1 MQIGQPSTSIF
12 IKVAK
17 KVLKINV
24 FKFFSA
30 SGGASSPVSMTD
42 TKGDDTEMLVESG
55 VEPDKSPDK
64 KSNKSN
70 KLEQSSEGPLSKKD
84 VTESNEKD
92 LEMFETS
99 SDSCKEPPRKKVAL
113 ESEDTNKPEAAGSK
127 SANNNYCT
135 DSGLSSGSG
144 DPQRLDKEG
153 TTHKEKKM
161 MKVDK
166 SSLNSR
172 KNKSSFENSNR

>member
-1 MQIGQPSTSIF
+1 
-12 IKVAK
+12 
-17 KVLKINV
+17 
-24 FKFFSA
+24 
-30 SGGASSPVSMTD
+30 MTD
-42 TKGDDTEMLVESG
+42 TKGDDNEMLVESG

-64 KSNKSN
+64 KSNKPE
-70 KLEQSSEGPLSKKD
+70 KLEQESPSSKKD
-84 VTESNEKD
+84 ITEANEKKDED

-113 ESEDTNKPEAAGSK
+113 ESEETNKPEAAGSK
-127 SANNNYCT
+127 SANSNYCT

-144 DPQRLDKEG
+144 DPQRLDKEAG
-153 TTHKEKKM
+153 AHKEKKL

>member
-1 MQIGQPSTSIF
+1 
-12 IKVAK
+12 
-17 KVLKINV
+17 
-24 FKFFSA
+24 
-30 SGGASSPVSMTD
+30 MTD
-42 TKGDDTEMLVESG
+42 TKGDDNEMLVESG

-64 KSNKSN
+64 KSNKSE
-70 KLEQSSEGPLSKKD
+70 KLEQESPSSKKD
-84 VTESNEKD
+84 ITEANEKKDED

-127 SANNNYCT
+127 SANSNYCT

-144 DPQRLDKEG
+144 DPQRLDKEAG
-153 TTHKEKKM
+153 THKEKKL

-166 SSLNSR
+166 SALNSR

>member
-1 MQIGQPSTSIF
+1 
-12 IKVAK
+12 
-17 KVLKINV
+17 
-24 FKFFSA
+24 
-30 SGGASSPVSMTD
+30 MTD
-42 TKGDDTEMLVESG
+42 TKGDDNEMLVESG

-64 KSNKSN
+64 NSNKPE
-70 KLEQSSEGPLSKKD
+70 KLEQESPSSKKD
-84 VTESNEKD
+84 ITDATEKD

-113 ESEDTNKPEAAGSK
+113 ESEETNKPEAAGSK
-127 SANNNYCT
+127 SANSNYCT

-144 DPQRLDKEG
+144 DPQRLDKEAG
-153 TTHKEKKM
+153 THKEKKL

-166 SSLNSR
+166 SALNSR

>member
-1 MQIGQPSTSIF
+1 
-12 IKVAK
+12 
-17 KVLKINV
+17 
-24 FKFFSA
+24 
-30 SGGASSPVSMTD
+30 
-42 TKGDDTEMLVESG
+42 MLVESG

-64 KSNKSN
+64 NCNKCEKQTSEN
-70 KLEQSSEGPLSKKD
+70 SSSKKE
-84 VTESNEKD
+84 VTEVSEKKDED

-127 SANNNYCT
+127 SANSNYCT
-135 DSGLSSGSG
+135 DSGLSSGSS
-144 DPQRLDKEG
+144 DPQRLDKEAA
-153 TTHKEKKM
+153 THKEKKM

-172 KNKSSFENSNR
+172 KNKGSFENSNR

>member
-1 MQIGQPSTSIF
+1 MSCVPQ
-12 IKVAK
+12 K
-17 KVLKINV
+17 KNNLLI
-24 FKFFSA
+24 FFSA

-84 VTESNEKD
+84 VTEANEKKDED

-113 ESEDTNKPEAAGSK
+113 ESEETNKPEAAGSK
-127 SANNNYCT
+127 SANSNYCT

-144 DPQRLDKEG
+144 DPQRLDKEAG
-153 TTHKEKKM
+153 AHKEKKL

-166 SSLNSR
+166 SALNSR

>member
-1 MQIGQPSTSIF
+1 
-12 IKVAK
+12 
-17 KVLKINV
+17 
-24 FKFFSA
+24 
-30 SGGASSPVSMTD
+30 MTD
-42 TKGDDTEMLVESG
+42 TKGDDNEMLVESG

-64 KSNKSN
+64 NSNKPE
-70 KLEQSSEGPLSKKD
+70 KLEQESPSSKKD
-84 VTESNEKD
+84 ITDATEKD

-113 ESEDTNKPEAAGSK
+113 ESEETNKPEAAGSK
-127 SANNNYCT
+127 SANSNYCT

-144 DPQRLDKEG
+144 DPQRLDKEAG
-153 TTHKEKKM
+153 THKEKKL